1 MTSLLAVR
9 AGSSRALGSTGST
22 GAFFRRRWWRPTL
35 SFLIAACLLVA
46 AQDNRT
52 TVSLPFPGGVKQ
64 FGGADVIHA
73 LEDTHQLILENRSL
87 TIRGDAELEYLALH
101 NARLKVLGQGSAEPT
116 RPAALPY
123 APVLKCQTIE
133 LYGES
138 TLSADYIQTDRL
150 LISSNSVVEGGRQ
163 QLPLQWGDDAYED
176 PSIPGSYGGQ
186 GALIDRDQI
195 VYANPTHGSFAEPF
209 AAGGMRKSIRI
220 DCRELIIDGKIVAAV
235 NADQVPSNGAVWIN
249 TGILKGGGL
258 IDASARGLASQQGQ
272 GGGRIAVYYSDAT
285 NWSGVMEA
293 HGATINDRAA
303 TNNESPTQK
312 NPIERLSSGG
322 TIYTQSVTQR
332 FGDLTI
338 GRSENARSDCRTPLV
353 SMGQFRIEKADE
365 DLDNTLEVRA
375 LPPGLAGLYLVIETP
390 KHTLEYRIIDSQY
403 DRIQVEANLPVIPV
417 GSLISAKMRLNDLHI
432 ERGSVFYSRDP
443 LFIHG
448 RVLIDEDA
456 TVRRLVQAPQ
466 ITMPERPSRID
477 RGNDGSG
484 GIVIESP
491 RGN

>member
-1 MTSLLAVR
+1 M
-9 AGSSRALGSTGST
+9 
-22 GAFFRRRWWRPTL
+22 
-35 SFLIAACLLVA
+35 IAACLLVA
-46 AQDNRT
+46 AQNNRT
-52 TVSLPFPGGVKQ
+52 AVALPFPGGVKQ
-64 FGGADVIHA
+64 MGGSADIHA

-87 TIRGDAELEYLALH
+87 TIRGDVALEYLALH
-101 NARLKVLGQGSAEPT
+101 NARLKVYGQGTAEPT
-116 RPAALPY
+116 RPPALPQ
-123 APVLKCQTIE
+123 APVLKARTIE

-150 LISSNSVVEGGRQ
+150 LISSGCVVEGGRQ
-163 QLPLQWGDDAYED
+163 QLPLQWGNEAYED
-176 PSIPGSYGGQ
+176 PSIPGSFGGQ
-186 GALIDRDQI
+186 GALVDRDQI
-195 VYANPTHGSFAEPF
+195 VFANPTHGSFAEPF
-209 AAGGMRKSIRI
+209 VAGGMRKSIRI

-249 TGILKGGGL
+249 TQILKGGGL

-272 GGGRIAVYYSDAT
+272 GGGRIAVYYSDAGAWT
-285 NWSGVMEA
+285 GTMEA
-293 HGATINDRAA
+293 HGATINDRLLDNDQ
-303 TNNESPTQK
+303 TVTQK

-322 TIYTQSVTQR
+322 TIYTQSVSQR

-338 GRSENARSDCRTPLV
+338 GRTENTSRDAFTPLV
-353 SMGQFRIEKADE
+353 SLGQFRTEAPDD
-365 DLDNTLEVRA
+365 DLDNTLVVKK

-432 ERGSVFYSRDP
+432 ERGSVFFSRDP

-456 TVRRLVQAPQ
+456 TTRRVVQAPE
-466 ITMPERPSRID
+466 ITLPERPTRHD
-477 RGNDGSG
+477 RGNDGNG